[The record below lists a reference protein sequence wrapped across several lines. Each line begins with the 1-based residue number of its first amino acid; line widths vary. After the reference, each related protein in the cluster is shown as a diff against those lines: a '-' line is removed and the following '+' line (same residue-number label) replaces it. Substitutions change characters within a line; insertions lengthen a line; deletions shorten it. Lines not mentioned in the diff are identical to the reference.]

1 MKMNMSA
8 RKRAMDKSKKS
19 RKRARM
25 KRVMRV
31 RKDLKGNAVKPRL
44 SVSKTN
50 AHMYAQI
57 IDDELGVTIAGFGT
71 LSKSCKTKT
80 KSKDSAREIG
90 KQIAELA
97 KAKSINMVV
106 FDRGRYKYHGLIA
119 ELANSAREAGLQ
131 F

>member
-1 MKMNMSA
+1 
-8 RKRAMDKSKKS
+8 MDKSKKNRKKS
-19 RKRARM
+19 RKT
-25 KRVMRV
+25 RVLRV
-31 RKDLKGNAVKPRL
+31 RKVLRGSAEKPRL

-50 AHMYAQI
+50 NHIYAQVI
-57 IDDELGVTIAGFGT
+57 NDEAGITIVGFGT
-71 LSKSCKTKT
+71 QSKSCKGKQ

-97 KAKSINMVV
+97 KAKNIDKVV
-106 FDRGRYKYHGLIA
+106 FDRGRFKYHGLIA

>member
-1 MKMNMSA
+1 
-8 RKRAMDKSKKS
+8 MDKSKKN
-19 RKRARM
+19 RRRARM
-25 KRVMRV
+25 KRLLRV
-31 RKDLKGNAVKPRL
+31 RKVVRGDALRPRL

-50 AHMYAQI
+50 AHIYAQI
-57 IDDELGVTIAGFGT
+57 IDDETGVTIAGFGT
-71 LSKSCKTKT
+71 QSKSCKSKV
-80 KSKDSAREIG
+80 KSKDSAREVG

-106 FDRGRYKYHGLIA
+106 FDRGRYKYHGLVA